1 MQPQSRS
8 GRAHPPRSPAS
19 GVHTAPTAPIKTAKK
34 KTPPPIL
41 ASEVLRE
48 DLAPLEPGRRASQ
61 WWDGAVALLFLAVGV
76 LHRFGFG
83 VADVSPQAGAICLAA
98 AAATGATGL
107 VPFPYL
113 WRAVVG
119 GLAGAIVV
127 ALGLFGAGP
136 LALLGEPISNPLTE
150 TFRVVTCVAIPAA
163 LLFRS
168 HYRAYDRGRLL
179 LGIAFVLA
187 LPFLASSVHVVLDG
201 PTMAKVGAGLA
212 ITGALLGLI
221 AFMSA
226 PTTLIGAW
234 CAQVLT
240 ALIAADIGL
249 RQLYAPRPSGSGTL
263 TYVLTGVAF
272 FAAVVPIALG
282 LFQTWAAVYA
292 REARLVDVHRP
303 SAPEPPPPSMSD

>member
-1 MQPQSRS
+1 
-8 GRAHPPRSPAS
+8 
-19 GVHTAPTAPIKTAKK
+19 
-34 KTPPPIL
+34 L
-41 ASEVLRE
+41 ASDVLRE
-48 DLAPLEPGRRASQ
+48 DLAPIEPGRRASR
-61 WWDGAVALLFLAVGV
+61 WWDGGVALLFLAVGV
-76 LHRFGFG
+76 CLRFGLG
-83 VADVSPQAGAICLAA
+83 VANISPQAGAICLAA

-119 GLAGAIVV
+119 GLAGATVM

-136 LALLGEPISNPLTE
+136 LALIAHPVSNPLTE
-150 TFRVVTCVAIPAA
+150 IFRLLTCVAVPAA

-168 HYRAYDRGRLL
+168 HYRAYERGVLL
-179 LGIAFVLA
+179 LAVAFVLA
-187 LPFLASSVHVVLDG
+187 LPFLASSMLIALDG
-201 PTMAKVGAGLA
+201 PTMARVGAGLA
-212 ITGALLGLI
+212 ITGALLGII

-226 PTTLIGAW
+226 PTTLVSAW

-249 RQLYAPRPSGSGTL
+249 RQLYAPRPPGSGDL
-263 TYVLTGVAF
+263 VYVLTGVAF
-272 FAAVVPIALG
+272 FASVVPIALG

-303 SAPEPPPPSMSD
+303 SAPDPPPASVAD

>member
-1 MQPQSRS
+1 M
-8 GRAHPPRSPAS
+8 
-19 GVHTAPTAPIKTAKK
+19 KTAKK
-34 KTPPPIL
+34 KTPPPVL

-48 DLAPLEPGRRASQ
+48 DLAPIEPGRRASR

-76 LHRFGFG
+76 CLRFGLG
-83 VADVSPQAGAICLAA
+83 VADTSPQAGAICLAA

-119 GLAGAIVV
+119 AIAGAAVV
-127 ALGLFGAGP
+127 VLGLFGAGP
-136 LALLGEPISNPLTE
+136 LALLAQPMSNPLTE
-150 TFRVVTCVAIPAA
+150 IFRVVTCVAIPAA

-168 HYRAYDRGRLL
+168 HYRAYERGRMLL
-179 LGIAFVLA
+179 ALAFILA
-187 LPFLASSVHVVLDG
+187 LPFLASLSMAAIDG
-201 PTMAKVGAGLA
+201 PVMEKVGAGLA
-212 ITGALLGLI
+212 VVGALLGLI

-226 PTTLIGAW
+226 PTTQVSAW
-234 CAQVLT
+234 CAVTLT
-240 ALIAADIGL
+240 ALIAADVGL
-249 RQLYAPRPSGSGTL
+249 RQLYAPRASGSGVL

-272 FAAVVPIALG
+272 FASVVPIAMG

-303 SAPEPPPPSMSD
+303 SAPEPAPPSVSE

>member
-1 MQPQSRS
+1 MQMQPRS

-19 GVHTAPTAPIKTAKK
+19 GVHTAPTKAAKK

-48 DLAPLEPGRRASQ
+48 DLAPIEPGRRASR
-61 WWDGAVALLFLAVGV
+61 WWDGGVALLFLAVGV
-76 LHRFGFG
+76 CLRFGFG
-83 VADVSPQAGAICLAA
+83 VANVSPQAGAICLAVA
-98 AAATGATGL
+98 AAIGATGL

-119 GLAGAIVV
+119 GMAGATVV
-127 ALGLFGAGP
+127 VLGFFGAGP
-136 LALLGEPISNPLTE
+136 LALMDEPVSNPFTE
-150 TFRVVTCVAIPAA
+150 LFRVVTCVAIPAA

-168 HYRAYDRGRLL
+168 HYRAYERGRLL
-179 LGIAFVLA
+179 LAIAFVLS
-187 LPFLASSVHVVLDG
+187 LPFVGSSVLIAFNG
-201 PTMAKVGAGLA
+201 PTMAKLGAGLA
-212 ITGALLGLI
+212 VTGALFGLV

-226 PTTLIGAW
+226 PTTAVSAW
-234 CAQVLT
+234 CAQLLT

-249 RQLYAPRPSGSGTL
+249 RQLYAPRSPGAGNFA
-263 TYVLTGVAF
+263 YVLTAVAF
-272 FAAVVPIALG
+272 FASVVPIALG

-303 SAPEPPPPSMSD
+303 SEPEPAPPSMAE

>member
-1 MQPQSRS
+1 MQTQSRS

-19 GVHTAPTAPIKTAKK
+19 GVQTAPTKTAKK
-34 KTPPPIL
+34 KTPPPVL

-48 DLAPLEPGRRASQ
+48 DLAPIEPGRRASR

-76 LHRFGFG
+76 CLRLGFG
-83 VADVSPQAGAICLAA
+83 VAHISPRAGAICLAA

-119 GLAGAIVV
+119 AFAGATVV
-127 ALGLFGAGP
+127 VLGLFGGGP
-136 LALLGEPISNPLTE
+136 LALLAEPPSNPLTE
-150 TFRVVTCVAIPAA
+150 VFRVVTCVAIPAA

-168 HYRAYDRGRLL
+168 HYRAYERGRLL
-179 LGIAFVLA
+179 LALAFVLA
-187 LPFLASSVHVVLDG
+187 LPFLASSVLWAVEG
-201 PTMAKVGAGLA
+201 PVMAKVGAGLA
-212 ITGALLGLI
+212 LMGALLGLV

-226 PTTLIGAW
+226 PTTLVSAW
-234 CAQVLT
+234 CAVALT
-240 ALIAADIGL
+240 SLIAADVGL
-249 RQLYAPRPSGSGTL
+249 RQLYTPPVSGGGVL
-263 TYVLTGVAF
+263 GYVLTGVAF
-272 FAAVVPIALG
+272 FASVVPIAMG

-303 SAPEPPPPSMSD
+303 SEPEPAPPSVSE

>member
-19 GVHTAPTAPIKTAKK
+19 GVHTAPTKTAKK
-34 KTPPPIL
+34 KTPPPVL
-41 ASEVLRE
+41 ASDVLRE
-48 DLAPLEPGRRASQ
+48 DLAPIEPGRRASR
-61 WWDGAVALLFLAVGV
+61 WWDGGVALLFLAVGV
-76 LHRFGFG
+76 CLRFGLG
-83 VADVSPQAGAICLAA
+83 VADISPQAGAICLAA

-119 GLAGAIVV
+119 GLAGATVV

-136 LALLGEPISNPLTE
+136 LALVAAPVSNPFTE
-150 TFRVVTCVAIPAA
+150 MFRVVTCVAIPAA

-168 HYRAYDRGRLL
+168 HYRAYERGRLL
-179 LGIAFVLA
+179 LAVAFVLS
-187 LPFLASSVHVVLDG
+187 LPFLASSLDVVVEG

-226 PTTLIGAW
+226 PTTLVSAW

-249 RQLYAPRPSGSGTL
+249 RQLYAPHPAGAGDL
-263 TYVLTGVAF
+263 IYVLTGVAF
-272 FAAVVPIALG
+272 FASVVPIALG

-292 REARLVDVHRP
+292 REARLIDVHRP
-303 SAPEPPPPSMSD
+303 SAPDPAPPSVSE